1 MKKQKIV
8 FIVNPFSGTGSKKKI
23 KSLIYKHLDTTRFD
37 ISFYISEYPGHAAIL
52 TRLAIDNSAD
62 IVAAVGGDGTLNEV
76 GSVLIHS
83 DTIMAIVPAG
93 SGNGF
98 AYHLGLGRN
107 ISKALKAVN
116 EGNTLWIDTCILNDK
131 KYINVAG
138 LGFDAKIAYLTKQR
152 TQRGFLPYFLTT
164 IKESLKFTTEHLTF
178 VIDGKIF
185 RGNYAIAVVSNAS
198 MYGYN
203 FSISPTACINDGYMD
218 LTLVKEAPVYK
229 YFLITYRYFNKT
241 LHRSS
246 LVETYRAKS
255 IKISSGRP
263 VHYHVDGEGFNV
275 EENFNFQIQPK
286 SLRIIVP
293 ADFQ

>member
-23 KSLIYKHLDTTRFD
+23 ETLIYKHLDHTRFE
-37 ISFYISEYPGHAAIL
+37 ISFKFSEYPGHAALL
-52 TRLAIDNSAD
+52 TRQAVADSAD
-62 IVAAVGGDGTLNEV
+62 IVAAVGGEGTLNEV

-83 DTIMAIVPAG
+83 NTIMAIVPAG

-107 ISKALKAVN
+107 IRKALNAIN
-116 EGNTLWIDTCILNDK
+116 EGHTMWVDTCILNDK

-164 IKESLKFTTEHLTF
+164 IKESFHFSAEHFSLE
-178 VIDGKIF
+178 IDGKIII
-185 RGNYAIAVVSNAS
+185 GNYAIAVIANAS

-203 FSISPTACINDGYMD
+203 FSIAPTANINDGLLD
-218 LTLVKEAPVYK
+218 ILLIKEAPVYK
-229 YFLITYRYFNKT
+229 YFYNVYRCFNKT
-241 LHRSS
+241 LHLSP
-246 LVETYRAKS
+246 LVETYSAKT
-255 IKISSGRP
+255 IKIKSKRP
-263 VHYHVDGEGFNV
+263 VYYHLDGEGYR
-275 EENFNFQIQPK
+275 EEKEFNFHIQPK
-286 SLRIIVP
+286 SLRFIVP
-293 ADFQ
+293 ANFQ